1 MRKMD
6 GSDTFTKRE
15 SAKEKEKEDLV
26 SRKKMR
32 PVWEAVN
39 LRFLGEEAE
48 IWSGHRYLGSVS
60 YGGRLKQ

>member
-6 GSDTFTKRE
+6 GSDDFTKRE

-26 SRKKMR
+26 SRKKMMR

-39 LRFLGEEAE
+39 LRFLGEAE
-48 IWSGHRYLGSVS
+48 IWSGHRYLGSGS
-60 YGGRLKQ
+60 DGGRLKQ